1 MAASEAFTIIEDDGS
16 HSPRLFD
23 DYQKGTSGKMTDLDV
38 QLATALREKH
48 PGLIV
53 TSVPSLN
60 CNLLQFAAAGFA
72 TADVDED
79 SEPVLRWR
87 GFVGPS
93 HRGGS
98 GFLADNIFFAKYH
111 YKWSNEDFI
120 LYTVRI
126 GYGSVQ
132 YILKEPRGNETPSSH
147 SIVTDALLTSI
158 GAWLTEEIPAIYV
171 FDGYWARST
180 KLWEEVEKAS
190 WDDVILDP
198 KMKRALTEVS
208 GKFFDSK
215 DVYDE
220 YGVPWK
226 RGLIFHGPV
235 GNGKTISL
243 KALMRTLYHRDSPV
257 VTLYVK
263 SAPQSYH
270 IRAVFQMARTMT
282 PCLLVLEDIDTIVT
296 PMTRSYYFNEV
307 DGLENNDGILM
318 IATTNHLDQLDPGL
332 SKRPSR
338 FDRKYLFP
346 QPNKVDIAVQTTF
359 DLF

>member
-72 TADVDED
+72 TADLDED

-111 YKWSNEDFI
+111 YKWNNEDFI

-215 DVYDE
+215 
-220 YGVPWK
+220 
-226 RGLIFHGPV
+226 F
-235 GNGKTISL
+235 
-243 KALMRTLYHRDSPV
+243 LYAH
-257 VTLYVK
+257 
-263 SAPQSYH
+263 
-270 IRAVFQMARTMT
+270 
-282 PCLLVLEDIDTIVT
+282 
-296 PMTRSYYFNEV
+296 
-307 DGLENNDGILM
+307 
-318 IATTNHLDQLDPGL
+318 
-332 SKRPSR
+332 
-338 FDRKYLFP
+338 
-346 QPNKVDIAVQTTF
+346 
-359 DLF
+359 